1 MLNIRLIAALIL
13 IALVSYVSWCSYDY
27 GYKKARTEQINSYE
41 DMIKQLKADVDQAL
55 QKERRAY
62 EKQEQLEAKLIA
74 KQKEIEHN
82 ANSTIDDYRA
92 NNVRLRESLQA
103 KQCPDVSIVANS
115 TSGNHAATTGGLLD
129 TDVEFLIRY
138 AARADAVAEQLKSAQ
153 ALIKQDRE
161 LCNGQTDISDSKEKI
176 VSQGT
181 SRGAPHAGAKTSQVF
196 ISV

>member
-1 MLNIRLIAALIL
+1 MNIKLIVALGFLLTSIF
-13 IALVSYVSWCSYDY
+13 IGWCCYDY
-27 GYKKARTEQINSYE
+27 GYTQARTQQIDNYE
-41 DMIKQLKADVDQAL
+41 SMIRELKAESDQAL
-55 QKERRAY
+55 ERERESY
-62 EKQEQLEAKLIA
+62 KKQEQLEAKLIA

-161 LCNGQTDISDSKEKI
+161 LCNGQTDISNIPNKI

-181 SRGAPHAGAKTSQVF
+181 SRGAPHAGAKTSPLF
-196 ISV
+196 ISA